1 MINQYLI
8 RFFMGGFV
16 VSLSCYFAS
25 TKNSKLASLI
35 WSIPISLF
43 IILYYMHLSGK
54 SNQEI
59 SRFLEITSHAVIL
72 TVLYLFILSK
82 TINYTNNLVLSIVYI
97 SILWLIGAY
106 IFYQIN

>member
-1 MINQYLI
+1 MMNEYLI
-8 RFFMGGFV
+8 RFFMGGLV
-16 VSLSCYFAS
+16 VSLSSYFAS

-43 IILYYMHLSGK
+43 IILYYMHQSGK
-54 SNQEI
+54 SNQDI
-59 SRFLEITSHAVIL
+59 SKFLEITSHTVIL

-82 TINYTNNLVLSIVYI
+82 TIKNTNNFSFSIVFV

-106 IFYQIN
+106 VFYQIN